1 MTKSSHKNG
10 VQGNLFK
17 PLLRDIVST
26 QYAMVK
32 LADAIDW
39 QSFEDGLAECFSA
52 DNGRP
57 SCPVRLM
64 VGLHY
69 LKYASGMSDE
79 GVLDHGASTGYSSR
93 QSRQESPG
101 TGRPGMR
108 SRRGSKS
115 RVRIISFSSS
125 TARAHSGTVACS
137 MRSNCSGR
145 EAKVSPRSKLVTLRS
160 SGMESLQKA
169 AFCIRLL
176 KNALFVAKKAVGRRD
191 HYESCRRYAQKSQTL
206 DIAKLRKNLY
216 STSYLFPA
224 QYQHVF
230 MGAEMLTA

>member
-1 MTKSSHKNG
+1 MIIKG
-10 VQGNLFK
+10 LNLIFFGQNSLVTIRIRK
-17 PLLRDIVST
+17 TR
-26 QYAMVK
+26 
-32 LADAIDW
+32 
-39 QSFEDGLAECFSA
+39 GLPFSVHRNYDDER
-52 DNGRP
+52 DNGIYGYM
-57 SCPVRLM
+57 SYWWLM
-64 VGLHY
+64 
-69 LKYASGMSDE
+69 
-79 GVLDHGASTGYSSR
+79 HGASTGYSSR

-115 RVRIISFSSS
+115 RVRIIWSSSS

-176 KNALFVAKKAVGRRD
+176 KNALFVAKKAVGRRGD
-191 HYESCRRYAQKSQTL
+191 SRSAT
-206 DIAKLRKNLY
+206 
-216 STSYLFPA
+216 TSVEIRQSKPS
-224 QYQHVF
+224 
-230 MGAEMLTA
+230 